1 MNYRNENEMN
11 YFGSD
16 LNKFTN
22 EFCSKKMTAINIDF
36 LGYKRD
42 KGIIRIIESKHS
54 NEGMPTSQKE
64 VLKIFADVFKKLN
77 KRIVIF
83 DYTFECYIHRGDF
96 PYDISRIEDLVND
109 TKFTLD
115 NENLKKFL
123 EFEDYQTI
131 ESLQCDL
138 QLT

>member
-1 MNYRNENEMN
+1 MGYRNSEEMN

-36 LGYKRD
+36 LGYKRS
-42 KGIIRIIESKHS
+42 KKIVRIIESKHRR
-54 NEGMPTSQKE
+54 EKTPTSQRE
-64 VLKIFADVFKKLN
+64 VLEIFASVFKKLN

-83 DYTFECYIHRGDF
+83 DYTFECYIHRGDY
-96 PYDISRIEDLVND
+96 PYNISQVEDLVND
-109 TKFTLD
+109 TKFLLD

-123 EFEDYQTI
+123 EFEDYEI
-131 ESLQCDL
+131 HSSN
-138 QLT
+138 